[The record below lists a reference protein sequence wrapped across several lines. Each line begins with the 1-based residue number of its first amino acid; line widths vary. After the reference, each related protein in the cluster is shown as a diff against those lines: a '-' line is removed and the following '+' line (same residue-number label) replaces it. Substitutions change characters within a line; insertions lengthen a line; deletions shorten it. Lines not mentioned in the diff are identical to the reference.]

1 MNNSNSFEKPKD
13 WNVAPESSWV
23 SGTPIGQSDIKMPNL
38 GDPGSHENA
47 SGRVS
52 FGDDDPQAEG
62 MARIGPGGKMISPGQ
77 PCPPGYKSE
86 SGACIPDPKSTAS
99 WEARR
104 KAMQSGG
111 GKSKE
116 DKKFVPGKS
125 SKRPPALPAATQA
138 DPQVTRIAKEGY
150 KGR

>member
-77 PCPPGYKSE
+77 PCPPGYKSD
-86 SGACIPDPKSTAS
+86 SGACVADPKSTAS
-99 WEARR
+99 LEARKR
-104 KAMQSGG
+104 AMQK
-111 GKSKE
+111 GKEKE
-116 DKKFVPGKS
+116 EEKFVPGKS
-125 SKRPPALPAATQA
+125 AKRREPALPAATQA
-138 DPQVTRIAKEGY
+138 HPQVTRIAKEGY

>member
-23 SGTPIGQSDIKMPNL
+23 SGTPIGQSGIKMPNL

-47 SGRVS
+47 SQKVS

-77 PCPPGYKSE
+77 PCPPGYKSD
-86 SGACIPDPKSTAS
+86 SGACVADPKSTAS
-99 WEARR
+99 PEARKR
-104 KAMQSGG
+104 AMQK
-111 GKSKE
+111 GKEKE
-116 DKKFVPGKS
+116 EEKFVPGKS
-125 SKRPPALPAATQA
+125 AKREPALPAATDA
-138 DPQVTRIAKEGY
+138 DPQIKRIAKEGY